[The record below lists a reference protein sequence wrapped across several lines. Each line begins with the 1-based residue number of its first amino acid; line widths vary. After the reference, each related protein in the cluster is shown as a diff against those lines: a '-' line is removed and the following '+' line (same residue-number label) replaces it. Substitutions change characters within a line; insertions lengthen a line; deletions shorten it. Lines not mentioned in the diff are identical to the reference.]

1 MHFLLQKHVPICWL
15 LLCFLFAG
23 QAFGQASV
31 TCTVSIVSQQASN
44 ICEGESIT
52 LNAVPG
58 ANFTP
63 TGYQWFRDGQAITG
77 ATAAIYESN
86 IGGIYTVQATG
97 GSCQG
102 TPTSGE
108 FSVTVDPKPPRPTF
122 NISPTGAICSG
133 TEVAFNVVNPTEDV
147 IYVWDFGNG
156 NTVSSTGA
164 VPVTQTYD
172 TTGTGTVPFTVQ
184 VYGVN
189 RSGCSSDTISQTINV
204 RQLPV
209 VAFTEEN
216 DFQVCLPD
224 TVAPGDTA
232 IYATITNA
240 TQAPYLADITR
251 YFVDWGNGEVK
262 EYLAN
267 QFPIKNPT
275 AYDTLG
281 NYPISIRAVN
291 KNGCEAV
298 FTQEFKLSQEPKAN
312 FTIDK
317 KERVEEDQ
325 VPPCVPVIITPTDSS
340 SGGDLSYTWSVQP
353 DMGYRLDSGSLT
365 SPEPVFIFEESGVYT
380 LQLIVENGCGT
391 DTTSQSVVVGWPQ
404 VQVPA
409 SVTNCGPLTIDYS
422 SSGAGGGGLPGGG
435 GIPGG
440 GGSGGGG
447 LFVDKNLG
455 ENVTVTISITGPTS
469 TTRTFNSDT
478 FQFKYDFTTP
488 GTYTVAVE
496 AVNECGS
503 SNAIYQGQPAP
514 TQQVVILQQ
523 PAKPTIQAPGAVCAG
538 DTVLLKPSGPG
549 PIYAWF
555 DSDLPAA
562 VPIATGETFTTP
574 SLTDD
579 ITYYVAAVDTANGVI
594 CIGPKAPV
602 AIKVVPGVTDN
613 AIEGD
618 EVISFCTGEV
628 PPKLT
633 GTQPSGGDTSVPYS
647 YTWELSTTGPG
658 TGFTAAPGVNNNL
671 NYKPTAPI
679 TSDTWFRR
687 LVFAG
692 GCTADTSNVIAFIAV
707 EPVPASANTIGPAQ
721 EICEG
726 DTPAPLVGSR
736 PTGGAGGAYTYLWEI
751 STQSATEGF
760 VSAPGTNNGENYD
773 IPAGAL
779 TQAETWFRRAVTSG
793 GCTAYSEPIKIT
805 FFPAIAGN
813 TIGENQEV
821 CTGTAPEALTG
832 SAPTGGNGQY
842 TYLWESSTTSPT
854 GGFGPAAGTN
864 TGQSYTPGN
873 ITQTTYYRRVVTAGD
888 CTPSTSEVVTIQV
901 NEGILNNTIS
911 AEQPAVCVGQTTV
924 AFRGST
930 PTGGTGTYTYLWESS
945 ISGPDVG
952 FNPAPGTN
960 DGINYTSPTL
970 TQNTWFR
977 RRVSSQGC
985 SRVSESVEVTVSP
998 LPENPVLTVEDAT
1011 ACLNGSATLEVANAN
1026 GNTIEWY
1033 TTSTGGSPVFVG
1045 PSFTTPSLQ
1054 QNTTYYVQ
1062 AVNANSCTSAARTEA
1077 TVTIVEPVA
1086 NAGEDV
1092 TIIQGRTA
1100 ELQATG
1106 GVTYLWEPAE
1116 ELNDPALAR
1125 PVASPQETTTY
1136 TVTVTTAEGCT
1147 ATDEVTV
1154 TVIPSIIVPNAFTP
1168 NRDQVNEIWEIENH
1182 ENYPDMRVEVFNRWG
1197 NKVYSSS
1204 AGYGTPWDG
1213 TYNGEVLPVATYY
1226 YIIYLNSAEKP
1237 ISGSV
1242 TIIR

>member
-1 MHFLLQKHVPICWL
+1 MHFFIQKHFYICSL
-15 LLCFLFAG
+15 LLCFLFVG
-23 QAFGQASV
+23 QAFGQTSV

-63 TGYQWFRDGQAITG
+63 TGYQWYRDGAAING
-77 ATAAIYESN
+77 ATSATYQSN
-86 IGGIYTVQATG
+86 IGGIYTVEATG
-97 GSCQG
+97 ASCPG

-133 TEVAFNVVNPTEDV
+133 TVVAFNVVNPTEDV

-172 TTGTGTVPFTVQ
+172 TTGTGTVPFNVQ

-189 RSGCSSDTISQTINV
+189 RQGCSSDTITQTINV
-204 RQLPV
+204 RQVPV
-209 VAFTEEN
+209 VSFTEVN

-232 IYATITNA
+232 IFATITNA
-240 TQAPYLADITR
+240 TQAPYLGDITR
-251 YFVDWGNGEVK
+251 YYVDWGNGDGEE

-267 QFPIKNPT
+267 QFPLKNPT

-281 NYPISIRAVN
+281 NYPINIRAVN

-298 FTQEFKLSQEPKAN
+298 FTQEFKYSQEPKAN

-340 SGGDLSYTWSVQP
+340 SGGDLSYIWSVQP
-353 DMGYRLDSGSLT
+353 DQGYRLDSGTLT
-365 SPEPVFIFEESGVYT
+365 SPAPVFIFEESGVYT
-380 LQLIVENGCGT
+380 LELIVENSCGT

-404 VQVPA
+404 VQLPS

-422 SSGAGGGGLPGGG
+422 SSGSGGGGAT
-435 GIPGG
+435 
-440 GGSGGGG
+440 GGGG

-469 TTRTFNSDT
+469 TTQTFNSDT
-478 FQFKYDFTTP
+478 FQFEYNFDTP
-488 GTYTVAVE
+488 GTYTVSVE

-503 SNAIYQGQPAP
+503 SNSIYQGQPAP
-514 TQQVVILQQ
+514 TQEVVILQQ
-523 PAKPTIQAPGAVCAG
+523 PARPTIQAPGAVCAG
-538 DTVLLKPSGPG
+538 DTVVLTPSGPG

-562 VPIATGETFTTP
+562 VPLTTGETFTTP
-574 SLTDD
+574 SLTAD

-602 AIKVVPGVTDN
+602 AIEVVPVVTN
-613 AIEGD
+613 NIIEG
-618 EVISFCTGEV
+618 EEILSLCTGAT
-628 PPKLT
+628 PAALT
-633 GTQPSGGDTSVPYS
+633 GSTPSGGDTSVPYS

-658 TGFTAAPGVNNNL
+658 EGFAPAPGVNNNIS
-671 NYKPTAPI
+671 YTPTAPI
-679 TSDTWFRR
+679 TGNTWFRR
-687 LVFAG
+687 QVFSG
-692 GCTADTSNVIAFIAV
+692 NCSPSTSNVIAIIAV

-736 PTGGAGGAYTYLWEI
+736 PTGGGGGPYTYLWEI

-760 VSAPGTNNGENYD
+760 VGAPGTNTGENYD

-779 TQAETWFRRAVTSG
+779 GQSETWVRRAVTAG
-793 GCTAYSEPIKIT
+793 GCTSYSEPIKIT
-805 FFPAIAGN
+805 IFPAIDSN
-813 TIGENQEV
+813 TISENQEV
-821 CTGTAPEALTG
+821 CTGTAPQALTG
-832 SAPTGGNGQY
+832 SAPSGGNGQY
-842 TYLWESSTTSPT
+842 TYLWESSTTGPAS
-854 GGFGPAAGTN
+854 GFAPAAGTN

-888 CTPSTSEVVTIQV
+888 CTPHTSDVVTIAV
-901 NEGILNNTIS
+901 NEGILNNSIS
-911 AEQPAVCVGQTTV
+911 AEQPAVCAGQTTV

-945 ISGPDVG
+945 TSGPDVA

-960 DGINYTSPTL
+960 DGINYTTPTL

-985 SRVSESVEVTVSP
+985 SRVSESVEIAVSP
-998 LPENPVLTVEDAT
+998 LPANPVLTVQDAT
-1011 ACLNGSATLEVANAN
+1011 ACPNGSATLEVANAD

-1033 TTSTGGSPVFVG
+1033 TAAEGGSPVFVG
-1045 PSFTTPSLQ
+1045 PSFTTPNLT

-1062 AVNANSCTSAARTEA
+1062 AVNANTCVSAARTEV

-1086 NAGEDV
+1086 DAGDDV
-1092 TIIQGRTA
+1092 TIIQGRTT
-1100 ELQATG
+1100 ELEATG

-1116 ELNDPALAR
+1116 GLNDPTLAR

-1168 NRDQVNEIWEIENH
+1168 NRDQVNEIWEIENR

-1197 NKVYSSS
+1197 NKIFSSS

-1226 YIIYLNSAEKP
+1226 YIIYLNSTEKP
-1237 ISGSV
+1237 ISGNV